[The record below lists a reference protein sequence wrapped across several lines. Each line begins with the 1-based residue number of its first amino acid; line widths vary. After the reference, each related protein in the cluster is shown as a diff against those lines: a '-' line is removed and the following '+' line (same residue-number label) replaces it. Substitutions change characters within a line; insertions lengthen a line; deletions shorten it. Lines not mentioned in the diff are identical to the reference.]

1 MIKPNVLVGECSIHV
16 LVRGVLLMTIP
27 HRMWE
32 SRFDEGGEVRWSGE
46 SRGEATTV
54 SLVRYLQEKIHGCED
69 RRDLFTRLQEILKEL
84 RSPVWGKSFREEE
97 IERTKKKEGERK
109 KGQKSETA
117 TLERTFRREVRGDQ
131 EAAEE
136 FEWSRAA

>member
-1 MIKPNVLVGECSIHV
+1 
-16 LVRGVLLMTIP
+16 MTIP

-97 IERTKKKEGERK
+97 IERTKKKQGKAATVATSLGRET
-109 KGQKSETA
+109 KGIEET
-117 TLERTFRREVRGDQ
+117 R
-131 EAAEE
+131 EE

>member
-1 MIKPNVLVGECSIHV
+1 
-16 LVRGVLLMTIP
+16 MTIP

-54 SLVRYLQEKIHGCED
+54 SLVRLLEEKIEGCED

-97 IERTKKKEGERK
+97 IERTKKKEGKAATVKR
-109 KGQKSETA
+109 GHRQETQGGEE
-117 TLERTFRREVRGDQ
+117 TP
-131 EAAEE
+131 EE